1 MVTARRFILAV
12 IAGYVIVVLVAGTP
26 AARFMDLLVVVPLLG
41 LWALVRVAGA
51 AWHASERV
59 SHRIEE
65 RRQK

>member
-26 AARFMDLLVVVPLLG
+26 AARFMDLLVVAPLLG
-41 LWALVRVAGA
+41 LWALVRVAGG